1 MPILFD
7 AVYTFSLLDTPLIT
21 DECIVQGSDIA
32 CSGIV
37 VEIQHQYDP
46 LDSVNQEIERLGDG
60 TVNNELAIE
69 SRSETLSPMK
79 PKRCRTRKAT
89 VRPQDM
95 EEERHVDVDDVMFST
110 PPAWRLRS
118 RSNKRVNYRDTSVC
132 VKRQKAN
139 GR

>member
-1 MPILFD
+1 
-7 AVYTFSLLDTPLIT
+7 
-21 DECIVQGSDIA
+21 
-32 CSGIV
+32 
-37 VEIQHQYDP
+37 
-46 LDSVNQEIERLGDG
+46 
-60 TVNNELAIE
+60 
-69 SRSETLSPMK
+69 MK

-89 VRPQDM
+89 GRPQDM
-95 EEERHVDVDDVMFST
+95 QEERNVDVAVDVDDVMFST